1 MALALKACLSSKIGS
16 NWLNHLPPICAN
28 LKLALAE
35 SGRYNLIVLTRSVE
49 SSRAKVLAALPNV
62 TLLQGAQDN
71 QQDLHKLFRGVYGAW
86 VNTDGFT
93 LGEKDE
99 LFYGFR
105 AYEIARSEHVQH
117 YVWANIEYAMDAAN
131 FNEKY
136 HCGHMESKGRVG
148 KFILAQGQEDMKST
162 LFSTGPYMDM
172 LMDGM
177 FVPIKQPDGS
187 FMWANPARESSLL
200 LFFFSFFFLSFPLS
214 NLAPVHLADY
224 Y

>member
-1 MALALKACLSSKIGS
+1 V
-16 NWLNHLPPICAN
+16 NDLPSTFAN
-28 LKLALAE
+28 LHKKSALAE
-35 SGRYNLIVLTRSVE
+35 SGRYHLRVLTRNLK
-49 SSRAKVLAALPNV
+49 SSRAKQLAALPNV
-62 TLLQGAQDN
+62 ALLQGAQDN
-71 QQDLHKLFRGVYGAW
+71 QQDLHNVFRGTYGAW

-105 AYEIARSEHVQH
+105 AYEIARSERVQH

-131 FNEKY
+131 FDETY

-148 KFILAQGQEDMKST
+148 KFTLAQGQGGMKST

-177 FVPIKQPDGS
+177 FVPIEQQDGS
-187 FMWANPARESSLL
+187 FMWANPARESSM
-200 LFFFSFFFLSFPLS
+200 SSP
-214 NLAPVHLADY
+214 
-224 Y
+224 